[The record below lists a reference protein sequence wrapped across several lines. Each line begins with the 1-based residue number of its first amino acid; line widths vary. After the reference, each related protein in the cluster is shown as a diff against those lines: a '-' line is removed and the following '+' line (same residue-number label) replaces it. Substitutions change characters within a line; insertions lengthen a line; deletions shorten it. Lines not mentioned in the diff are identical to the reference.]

1 MIRKFAPALIAASL
15 FASHAHAEQ
24 PTLYVAVFGGSFE
37 QLLKE
42 QIVPSFEKMTGSKVI
57 LVPGDTTTTMARMQA
72 QKGKQTLD
80 VAFLDDGPMSQ
91 AAQLDYCE
99 TLSDAPV
106 YKDLYDAAH
115 FKSNKAVTIGL
126 DGTGIV
132 YNERVFAA
140 KGWAPP
146 TSWKDLQNPL
156 YKGHVQFPSITNGY
170 GIESLVMFARLNGGS
185 EQNIE
190 PGFAAI
196 KTSVAPNVLS
206 FDPSPGKISELF
218 QNDSLWIGAWGA
230 GRTQSLR
237 NQGVPVKFVAPKE
250 GAIALGLSVCPVK
263 HDTVNALAQKFVQ
276 YTLTPEVQALFADEE
291 GVAPVNKHTE
301 LPPTVQAKVP
311 DPATVAAMLSIDW
324 DIVNAMRP
332 TWIQQWNR
340 QIEQ

>member
-1 MIRKFAPALIAASL
+1 MTRKFTPALVVASL

-24 PTLYVAVFGGSFE
+24 FTLYVAAFGGSFE
-37 QLLKE
+37 QLLKT
-42 QIVPSFEKMTGSKVI
+42 QIVPPFEKMTGSKVI
-57 LVPGDTTTTMARMQA
+57 LVPGDTTTTLARMQA

-91 AAQLDYCE
+91 AAKLDYCE
-99 TLSDAPV
+99 KLTDAPI
-106 YKDLYDAAH
+106 YKDLHEAAH

-190 PGFAAI
+190 PGFVAI
-196 KTSVAPNVLS
+196 KNSVAPNVLS

-250 GAIALGLSVCPVK
+250 GVMALGLSVCPVK

-276 YTLTPEVQALFADEE
+276 YTLTPQVQALFAAEE

-301 LPPTVQAKVP
+301 LPPDVQAKIP
-311 DPATVAAMLSIDW
+311 DNATVAAMLSIDW
-324 DIVNAMRP
+324 DIINAMRP

>member
-1 MIRKFAPALIAASL
+1 MIRKFAPALVAASL
-15 FASHAHAEQ
+15 FASHVQADQ

-37 QLLKE
+37 KLLKE
-42 QIVPSFEKMTGSKVI
+42 QIVPDFEKLTSSKVI

-80 VAFLDDGPMSQ
+80 VAFLDDGPMAQ
-91 AAQLDYCE
+91 AAQLGYCE
-99 TLSDAPV
+99 TLTDAPV
-106 YKDLYDAAH
+106 YKELFDVAH

-126 DGTGIV
+126 NGTGIV

-146 TSWKDLQNPL
+146 TSWKDLANPL

-170 GIESLVMFARLNGGS
+170 GIEGLVMFARLNGGG
-185 EQNIE
+185 EQAME

-196 KTSVAPNVLS
+196 KKDVAPNVLS

-218 QNDSLWIGAWGA
+218 QNDSLWIGVWGS
-230 GRTQSLR
+230 GRTQALR

-250 GAIALGLSVCPVK
+250 GAMALGLSVCPVK
-263 HDTVNALAQKFVQ
+263 HETVNALAQKFVQ
-276 YTLTPEVQALFADEE
+276 YTLSPEVQVLFADGE
-291 GVAPVNKHTE
+291 GVAPVNKNTK
-301 LPPTVQAKVP
+301 LPPSVQAKVP
-311 DPATVAAMLSIDW
+311 DQETVAGMLSVDW
-324 DIVNAMRP
+324 DVVNAMRP
-332 TWIQQWNR
+332 AWIQQWNR

>member
-1 MIRKFAPALIAASL
+1 MIRKFVPVLIAASL
-15 FASHAHAEQ
+15 FVSHAHAEQ

-42 QIVPSFEKMTGSKVI
+42 QIVPPFEKMTGSKVI

-99 TLSDAPV
+99 KLSDAPV
-106 YKDLYDAAH
+106 YKNLYDAAH
-115 FKSNKAVTIGL
+115 FKNNKAVTIGL

-156 YKGHVQFPSITNGY
+156 YKGHVQFPSVTNGY

-190 PGFAAI
+190 PGFVAI

-250 GAIALGLSVCPVK
+250 GAMALGLSVCPVK

-301 LPPTVQAKVP
+301 LPPAVLAKVP
-311 DPATVAAMLSIDW
+311 DTATVAAMLSVDW